1 MDRIALKNITKVISL
16 IGMFIALFFAIPVMV
31 GIFENENVTDF
42 MLFDIGLFVIFLL
55 MYVVMIHHNVQMR
68 IKGAILTVN
77 LIWLLLGVA
86 GAIPFVL
93 STHVSFASGFFE
105 AISGFTTTGATVYSD
120 IEALPKHIL
129 LLRSMMHWLGGIGII
144 VLGVGLFSIINPT
157 GSMALFKAESTGV
170 KLDKVTAKI
179 KDTAIKIW
187 GVYILLTVVDTLLLW
202 AEGMSLFDAINHAFS
217 TMSTG
222 GFSTK
227 NASMAYWA
235 DNPMILWTTTFFMI
249 VAGINFLAHFK
260 VVRGDFSG
268 YKTEETKWYLIIFFV
283 VSILLT
289 YYHVSHSSD
298 DIFYS
303 ATHAFFSVASVL
315 TTTGFVSVDY
325 ERWGV
330 GAIVLIM
337 FVMLIGGSAGS
348 TAGGFKV
355 SRYVV
360 LIKNLFHQI
369 KKLLHPKAISTLYID
384 GNKITFDTLG
394 IISGFALLYAI
405 SNLVLTAILFMQGY
419 DFMTS
424 FSAALAIIGNI
435 GPGFARV
442 GPVDNYQFFS
452 DFDKIV
458 MSFFMILGRLE
469 FYTMIMLL
477 SKSFW
482 KKF

>member
-1 MDRIALKNITKVISL
+1 LDRIALKNITKVISL
-16 IGMFIALFFAIPVMV
+16 IGMFIAVFFAIPVMV

-55 MYVVMIHHNVQMR
+55 MYVVMIHHKVQMR

-86 GAIPFVL
+86 GAIPFVI

-179 KDTAIKIW
+179 KDTAVKIW

-202 AEGMSLFDAINHAFS
+202 AEGMNLFDAVNHAFS

-260 VVRGDFSG
+260 VIRGDFSG

-289 YYHVSHSSD
+289 YYHVSHSGD
-298 DIFYS
+298 DLFYS
-303 ATHAFFSVASVL
+303 ITHAFFSVASIL

-330 GAIVLIM
+330 GAVVLIL

-369 KKLLHPKAISTLYID
+369 KKLLHPKAISALYID

-394 IISGFALLYAI
+394 VISGFALLYAI

-424 FSAALAIIGNI
+424 LSAALAIIGNI